1 MRPRVGRNLP
11 GKTGNLLMLKQVWRW
26 ISLLPLFHPVWFN
39 LFLLAMAWSIAG
51 VAYQSNDDLVI
62 ASVLDGWGDPSY
74 ADAHVIFVNPLLT
87 GLLLK
92 LAPVLGG
99 LSVWPVFLALA
110 TLGSGAAIFTMLTGH
125 ARKARRYDFNTLV
138 LLLVWLLIMPGF
150 YAALQ
155 FSHAAFLV
163 GFTGVLVCL
172 KHGSSSWA
180 GIGAGSF
187 LCVLGSMIRLDAALV
202 CDAFWG
208 AILLAC
214 SLDGFKPSLEKLRAR
229 KRLWLT
235 LACVLA
241 VSLGLNEYN
250 KHAHRSILEGCD
262 VAAWNQ
268 ARAVLSDTSPI
279 RPEKE
284 YQCEEYGVFSNDIRM
299 VRMFTNCDMDVFN
312 TGYLERLLLARD
324 GSEFWPRAWAR
335 GEKALQLF
343 SWNSIVDLLPCWILF
358 GLACRVSWRRGN
370 SAALLWCV
378 GGLLVLILLYMAS
391 IDRLYF
397 RVVYPTFLIAGLC
410 LLWSEKYRPIRIKWT
425 GKGAVTGGV
434 PIFCAFA
441 VSLSQACAAVWEA
454 NMESFSPDAG
464 RLLCE
469 RVDREP
475 DSLFCVQMSGG
486 TIDDLAPGQS
496 VFQKAWSCSRKNVVT
511 LGGWNFPLKP
521 VQRKLR
527 EMGWEGQSSLN
538 LCRDNV
544 YIVCL
549 TPQGDV
555 SGMDG
560 KFFEMLSRH
569 IRQQHGVRTAW
580 HLDENIRGV
589 RVYRLRKM
597 WFQPGGQ
604 GQ

>member
-1 MRPRVGRNLP
+1 
-11 GKTGNLLMLKQVWRW
+11 MLKQVWRW
-26 ISLLPLFHPVWFN
+26 TSLFPLLHPVWFN
-39 LFLLAMAWSIAG
+39 LLLLVLAWSIAG

-92 LAPVLGG
+92 VAPVLGG

-110 TLGSGAAIFTMLTGH
+110 TLSSGAGIFTMLTAH
-125 ARKARRYDFNTLV
+125 ARKARKYDFNTLV

-163 GFTGVLVCL
+163 GFTGVLMCL
-172 KHGSSSWA
+172 KYGSSSWKKLCA
-180 GIGAGSF
+180 GGF
-187 LCVLGSMIRLDAALV
+187 LCVLGSMIRLDGALV

-208 AILLAC
+208 AILLAG
-214 SLDGFKPSLEKLRAR
+214 SLDGFKPSREKLLAR
-229 KRLWLT
+229 GRLWLA

-241 VSLGLNEYN
+241 VSFGLNEYN
-250 KHAHRSILEGCD
+250 KYAHRSVLEGCD

-268 ARAVLSDTSPI
+268 ARAQLSDTCPI
-279 RPEKE
+279 RQESE
-284 YQCEEYGVFSNDIRM
+284 YQCEKYGVFANDIKM
-299 VRMFTNCDMDVFN
+299 VRMFTNCDMGVFN
-312 TGYLERLLLARD
+312 TEYLERLLLARD
-324 GSEFWPRAWAR
+324 GAEFWPRMWAR
-335 GEKALQLF
+335 AEKALHLF
-343 SWNSIVDLLPCWILF
+343 SWNSIMDLLPCWILF
-358 GLACRVSWRRGN
+358 GLACRVSFRRGD
-370 SAALLWCV
+370 ARALRWCV
-378 GGLLVLILLYMAS
+378 GALLVLILLYMSS

-410 LLWSEKYRPIRIKWT
+410 LLWSEKYRPIRVKWT
-425 GKGAVTGGV
+425 GRGALTGGV
-434 PIFCAFA
+434 PMFCAFA

-454 NMESFSPDAG
+454 NLESFSPDAG

-475 DSLFCVQMSGG
+475 DSLFCIQMSGG

-496 VFQKAWSCSRKNVVT
+496 VFRKAWSCSRKNVVT

-521 VQRKLR
+521 VQRKLK

-555 SGMDG
+555 SDMDS
-560 KFFEMLSRH
+560 KFMGMLSRH
-569 IRQQHGVRTAW
+569 IWEQHGIRTAW
-580 HLDENIRGV
+580 HLDENIHGLRI
-589 RVYRLRKM
+589 YRLRKT
-597 WFQPGGQ
+597 WFQPGR
-604 GQ
+604 

>member
-1 MRPRVGRNLP
+1 
-11 GKTGNLLMLKQVWRW
+11 MLKQIWRW
-26 ISLLPLFHPVWFN
+26 VSLFPLLHPVWFN
-39 LFLLAMAWSIAG
+39 LLLLVLAWSLVG

-92 LAPVLGG
+92 AAPVLGG
-99 LSVWPVFLALA
+99 VSVWPVFLALA
-110 TLGSGAAIFTMLTGH
+110 TLSSGAAIFTMLTAH

-155 FSHAAFLV
+155 FSHAAFLT
-163 GFTGVLVCL
+163 GFTGVLACL
-172 KHGSSSWA
+172 KYGSSWRGWCA
-180 GIGAGSF
+180 GVF
-187 LCVLGSMIRLDAALV
+187 LCVLGSMVRLDAALV

-208 AILLAC
+208 AILLA
-214 SLDGFKPSLEKLRAR
+214 GSLEGLRPSREKLFALS
-229 KRLWLT
+229 RLWLA
-235 LACVLA
+235 LACVLI
-241 VSLGLNEYN
+241 SSFSLNEYN
-250 KHAHRSILEGCD
+250 KYAHRNVLEGCD

-268 ARAVLSDTSPI
+268 ARALLSDTCPI
-279 RPEKE
+279 RQESA
-284 YQCEEYGVFSNDIRM
+284 YQCEKYGVFANDIRM

-312 TGYLERLLLARD
+312 TDYLERLLLARD
-324 GSEFWPRAWAR
+324 GGEFWPRAWAR
-335 GEKALQLF
+335 GEKALHLF
-343 SWNSIVDLLPCWILF
+343 SWDSVMDLLPCWILF
-358 GLACRVSWRRGN
+358 GLACRVSFRRGD
-370 SAALLWCV
+370 SPALVYCV
-378 GGLLVLILLYMAS
+378 GSLLVLILLYMSS

-410 LLWSEKYRPIRIKWT
+410 LLWSDKYRPIRINWT
-425 GKGAVTGGV
+425 GKGALAGGV
-434 PIFCAFA
+434 PMFCAFS

-454 NMESFSPDAG
+454 NLESFSPDAG

-486 TIDDLAPGQS
+486 TIDDLAPGES
-496 VFQKAWSCSRKNVVT
+496 VFRKAWSCSRKNVVT

-521 VQRKLR
+521 VQRKLK
-527 EMGWEGQSSLN
+527 EMGWAGQSSLN

-555 SGMDG
+555 SDMDS
-560 KFFEMLSRH
+560 KFMGMLSRH
-569 IRQQHGVRTAW
+569 IWEQHGVRTAW
-580 HLDENIRGV
+580 HLDENIQGV
-589 RVYRLRKM
+589 RVYRLRKT
-597 WFQPGGQ
+597 WFQPGRKEAASVKEVRLSAM
-604 GQ
+604 